1 VESNSSKEQTIGKQ
15 VRKELIPDWLK
26 MDYNQP
32 KDDEYFDIEQARRE
46 LEERLKKY
54 RDE

>member
-1 VESNSSKEQTIGKQ
+1 M
-15 VRKELIPDWLK
+15 RKELLPEWLN
-26 MDYNQP
+26 MDYSQSDDQD
-32 KDDEYFDIEQARRE
+32 KDENIDIEEKRRE